1 MEIKKR
7 YAVVGPVYPFRG
19 GISQFTS
26 HLVETLGKNSEILCI
41 NFQKQYPSLIFPGQ
55 SQYDRSNVFLQVP
68 NERILTPYNPLTF
81 GKTAKRI
88 LDFQPEQVFFSYWIP
103 FTAYAYS
110 MISRKIK
117 KRSNNIVIKTIAHN
131 LESHEKW
138 AFEDKLTRYAMKYSD
153 SVITLSESVYD
164 IGLKLFPNKDII
176 LGFHPTYSY
185 YNNNRFTKKEAKEKM
200 GLEGKKVILFFGYIK
215 PYKGLDI
222 LIKSLP
228 YVLEQMPDAHLLIVG
243 EVYGNSRQYYDLIN
257 DLDLNNYV
265 TFRRQYVPN
274 EQVEIFFKASDVLAL
289 PYIHATQSGVAQIGF
304 DMGLGAVVTP
314 VGGLPEIITD
324 KETGVVAH
332 STSPEDFALAIK
344 AFFRLGKKHII
355 ERAEKENRKYSW
367 DVFAKLVT

>member
-1 MEIKKR
+1 MGTKKR

-26 HLVETLGKNSEILCI
+26 HLAETLGKKSEILCI

-68 NERILTPYNPLTF
+68 NERILTPYNPVTF

-88 LDFQPEQVFFSYWIP
+88 LDFKPDQVFFSYWIP
-103 FTAYAYS
+103 FMAYAYG
-110 MISRKIK
+110 MISKKIK

-131 LESHEKW
+131 LESHENW
-138 AFEDKLTRYAMKYSD
+138 AFGDKLTRYAMKYSD
-153 SVITLSESVYD
+153 SIITLSESVHE
-164 IGLKLFPNKDII
+164 IGLKLFPDKDII
-176 LGFHPTYSY
+176 LGFHPTYSF
-185 YNNNRFTKKEAKEKM
+185 YNNNRFSKSEAKEKM
-200 GLEGKKVILFFGYIK
+200 GLKNKKVILFFGYIK

-228 YVLEQMPDAHLLIVG
+228 YVLEQIPDAHLLIVG
-243 EVYGNSRQYYDLIN
+243 EVYGNSRPYYDLIN
-257 DLDLNNYV
+257 ELDINDHI
-265 TFRRQYVPN
+265 TFRRQFVPN

-304 DMGLGAVVTP
+304 NMGLGAVVTP

-324 KETGVVAH
+324 KETGIVAH
-332 STSPEDFALAIK
+332 STSPEDFALALK
-344 AFFRLGKKHII
+344 AFFRLGKKNII
-355 ERAEKENRKYSW
+355 ETTGKENRKYSW

>member
-1 MEIKKR
+1 MGTKKR

-26 HLVETLGKNSEILCI
+26 HLAETLGKKSEILCI
-41 NFQKQYPSLIFPGQ
+41 NFWKQYPSLIFPGQ

-68 NERILTPYNPLTF
+68 NERILTPYNPVTF

-88 LDFQPEQVFFSYWIP
+88 LDFKPDQVFFSYWIP
-103 FTAYAYS
+103 FMAYAYG
-110 MISRKIK
+110 MISKKIK

-131 LESHEKW
+131 LESHENW
-138 AFEDKLTRYAMKYSD
+138 AFGDKLTRYAMKYSD
-153 SVITLSESVYD
+153 SIITLSESVHE
-164 IGLKLFPNKDII
+164 IGLKLFPDKDII
-176 LGFHPTYSY
+176 LGFHPTYSF
-185 YNNNRFTKKEAKEKM
+185 YNNNRFSKSEAKEKM
-200 GLEGKKVILFFGYIK
+200 GLKNKKVILFFGYIK

-228 YVLEQMPDAHLLIVG
+228 YVLEQIPDAHLLIVG
-243 EVYGNSRQYYDLIN
+243 EVYGNSRPYYDLIN
-257 DLDLNNYV
+257 ELDINDHI
-265 TFRRQYVPN
+265 TFRRQFVPN

-304 DMGLGAVVTP
+304 NMGLGAVVTP

-324 KETGVVAH
+324 KETGIVAH
-332 STSPEDFALAIK
+332 STSPEDFALALK
-344 AFFRLGKKHII
+344 AFFRLGKKNII
-355 ERAEKENRKYSW
+355 ETTGKENRKYSW

>member
-1 MEIKKR
+1 MGTKKR

-26 HLVETLGKNSEILCI
+26 HFVETLGKKSDILCI

-88 LDFQPEQVFFSYWIP
+88 LDFEPEQVFFSYWIP
-103 FTAYAYS
+103 FTAYAYG

-138 AFEDKLTRYAMKYSD
+138 AFGDKLTHYAMKYSD
-153 SVITLSESVYD
+153 SIITLSESVYN
-164 IGLKLFPNKDII
+164 IGLKLFPEKDII

-200 GLEGKKVILFFGYIK
+200 GLEGKRVILFFGYIK

-228 YVLEQMPDAHLLIVG
+228 YVLEQMPDVHLLIVG
-243 EVYGNSRQYYDLIN
+243 EVYGNSRLYYDLIDELNLN
-257 DLDLNNYV
+257 DHV
-265 TFRRQYVPN
+265 TFRRQFVPN

-304 DMGLGAVVTP
+304 NMGLGAVVTP

-324 KETGVVAH
+324 KETGIVAH
-332 STSPEDFALAIK
+332 STLPEDFALALK
-344 AFFRLGKKHII
+344 AFFRLGKKNII
-355 ERAEKENRKYSW
+355 ERAGKENRKYSW
-367 DVFAKLVT
+367 DVFAELVT

>member
-1 MEIKKR
+1 MGTKR
-7 YAVVGPVYPFRG
+7 RYVIVGPVYPFRG

-68 NERILTPYNPLTF
+68 NERILTPYNPFTF
-81 GKTAKRI
+81 SKTAKRI
-88 LDFQPEQVFFSYWIP
+88 LDFEPDQVFFSYWIP
-103 FTAYAYS
+103 FMAYAYG
-110 MISRKIK
+110 MISKKIK
-117 KRSNNIVIKTIAHN
+117 KRSDNIVIKTIAHN
-131 LESHEKW
+131 LESHENW
-138 AFEDKLTRYAMKYSD
+138 AFGDKLTRYAMKYSD
-153 SVITLSESVYD
+153 SIITLSESVYE
-164 IGLKLFPNKDII
+164 IGLKLFPDKDII
-176 LGFHPTYSY
+176 LGFHPTYSF
-185 YNNNRFTKKEAKEKM
+185 YNNNRFTKSEAKEKM
-200 GLEGKKVILFFGYIK
+200 GLKGKKVVLFFGYVK

-228 YVLEQMPDAHLLIVG
+228 YVREQMPDAHLLIVG
-243 EVYGNSRQYYDLIN
+243 EVYGNSRLYYDLIDELNLN
-257 DLDLNNYV
+257 DHV
-265 TFRRQYVPN
+265 TFRRQFVPN

-324 KETGVVAH
+324 KETGIVAH
-332 STSPEDFALAIK
+332 STSPEDFALALK
-344 AFFRLGKKHII
+344 AFFRLGKKNII
-355 ERAEKENRKYSW
+355 ERAGKENKKYSW